1 MNSKENKRKA
11 PLTTIEMDENGALV
25 YKENIETK
33 ESFFLHANSSINVNL
48 VDLEYKKKTQDI
60 CTPDLFVEMD
70 RDEASLLFDKRIIDT
85 YQRIVDMRDIVNIDV
100 REFINGF
107 INTILENVKFAHKA
121 FKVNIKNDGR
131 LDLYLDHILTIYV
144 ATLSILND
152 INNSNTINMEV
163 DIRRRGMIVSFST
176 MVEREDNL
184 YSISSIVEEYPK
196 LAARLSYLDC
206 LCSED
211 GNGMDVSILGGELK
225 FTYEIMEARIGKGT
239 LHQAPMGQLNHVLL
253 SELMSIFFA

>member
-25 YKENIETK
+25 YKENAETK
-33 ESFFLHANSSINVNL
+33 ESFFLHANSSLNVSL
-48 VDLEYKKKTQDI
+48 VDLEYNKSKQNI
-60 CTPDLFVEMD
+60 TPELFVEMD

-85 YQRIVDMRDIVNIDV
+85 YQRIVDMRDIVNVDV

-144 ATLSILND
+144 VALSILND
-152 INNSNTINMEV
+152 INNSSTINIDA
-163 DIRRRGMIVSFST
+163 DIRKRGVVVSFST

-225 FTYEIMEARIGKGT
+225 FTFEIMEARIGKDT

-253 SELMSIFFA
+253 AELMSVFFA